1 MLLIMR
7 EVIRERKRQS
17 IRDCSSISMSFDD
30 WKGVKVVK
38 WKCDA
43 PLLHSGAVVC
53 EIAYAHHGILGC
65 FEPLHDAKLADMSQD
80 YAERTCRN
88 VVHMVTTFATHLIGG
103 AIDTQV
109 VAKFETA
116 TNSLIVDGALLKVG
130 RLLKLNHFPN
140 IKLILRDPAHAI
152 RTACQEPLIRSG
164 RFEEQNKRLFTAK
177 HALLKDLRF
186 SECWQARLRA
196 CQKLVVAGQAFLG
209 DPPAA
214 AMGAPPV
221 AARASTPGEALVTHI
236 IRHIS
241 FAPHRFESFVGP
253 RRQYVC
259 LLNAIFLC
267 LAGVANDIR
276 QDRAVRD
283 RAVTAM
289 ESMTARDIFEA
300 GLAGDFGEICI
311 RCQ

>member
-30 WKGVKVVK
+30 WKGIKAVK

-88 VVHMVTTFATHLIGG
+88 VAHMVTTFATHLIGD
-103 AIDTQV
+103 AIDTLV

-116 TNSLIVDGALLKVG
+116 TTSLIVDGALLKVG

-140 IKLILRDPAHAI
+140 IKMILRDPAHAI

-196 CQKLVVAGQAFLG
+196 CQKLVVAGHVHPG
-209 DPPAA
+209 DRPAA

-267 LAGVANDIR
+267 LAGVANDVR
-276 QDRAVRD
+276 QDRSVRD

-289 ESMTARDIFEA
+289 ESLTPRDIFEA

-311 RCQ
+311 RLQ